1 MPSCLR
7 FAWGLHH
14 QVADHLHAQVCA
26 RVHHH
31 PGPGLLPCGQ
41 YYAAGTVEVQVAV
54 WKVSQLVARGEVD
67 RGKELAREGGEQ
79 YGDREG
85 RGH

>member
-1 MPSCLR
+1 MRRSVPEYTTIL
-7 FAWGLHH
+7 
-14 QVADHLHAQVCA
+14 AQVFS
-26 RVHHH
+26 
-31 PGPGLLPCGQ
+31 PCGQ

-79 YGDREG
+79 HGDREG
-85 RGH
+85 RGHRGEAGVGDGG